1 MANAFAPFRLLR
13 RQQGGPKDSQEAL
26 LTNYDPPRMVP
37 IECCQ
42 ESAEAVPA

>member
-1 MANAFAPFRLLR
+1 MLR
-13 RQQGGPKDSQEAL
+13 SDYSVVSKVGPKDSQEAL

>member
-1 MANAFAPFRLLR
+1 MLR
-13 RQQGGPKDSQEAL
+13 SDYSVVSKVGPKDSQEVL